1 MFVVPLMSDLK
12 KYTNN
17 IEVITTGKSH
27 SCHKEDCAYC
37 NRIKEG
43 PTGIITLLK
52 VLNLP
57 NTYVTK

>member
-1 MFVVPLMSDLK
+1 MSDLK
-12 KYTNN
+12 KYLDK
-17 IEVITTGKSH
+17 IEVTTTGQTH
-27 SCHKEDCAYC
+27 ECTKEDCAYC

-57 NTYVTK
+57 NTYLTK